1 MNTIGTVIKDVL
13 SDRKK
18 RWLRIAIGV
27 FVVII
32 AALLAVRLVA
42 QAKQNRLL
50 ALNDQAIMENPGADP
65 EIDRVPLAQARA
77 AFDSHQAVFVD
88 VRSAESYAA
97 GHIPGA
103 INIPLAQ
110 ILNSYHRLDSS
121 RWIILYCT

>member
-1 MNTIGTVIKDVL
+1 MNTTRTVLKDVL
-13 SDRKK
+13 NNPKK
-18 RWLRIAIGV
+18 RSLRIAIGV
-27 FVVII
+27 FVVIF
-32 AALLAVRLVA
+32 AAGLVVRLVA
-42 QAKQNRLL
+42 LAKQNQLL

-65 EIDRVPLAQARA
+65 EIDRVPLAQARS
-77 AFDSHQAVFVD
+77 AFDTHLAVFVD

-110 ILNSYHRLDSS
+110 ILNNLHRLDSS